1 MDSGPIKVIGIEVG
15 EVGRVGRV
23 LEWVSVVVVG
33 DEMERAVGVVTMEV
47 AVAVEVEVEVEVE
60 EGGARTCTYFRRLS
74 VDMN

>member
-47 AVAVEVEVEVEVE
+47 AVAVAVEVEVE